1 MATIHLKRNASFKSV
16 AAHVD
21 YSQAP
26 HAQASGFD
34 EIGRA
39 LCSEAGV
46 DVSKFLKGSHLST
59 PYAISV
65 LKHFSQKYRHAANG
79 LFSLRADQ
87 WIANGQGGAFAGKKD
102 TYPTAV
108 AVMREVLRRDSVWA
122 IMAQLHPNLFVM
134 GVTSSARECGA
145 KAVSYAYSGKVAPSW
160 DRPFGPGQINLGLH
174 SAKLHFSGIHYR
186 TLTDPQQGARVMS
199 VRDCVCALVD
209 AELRSLWGVA
219 AHDLITGEQFYL
231 SMLLPQFACLLGLL
245 VKLDSYDLAN
255 ASLSK
260 RTSASYRPED
270 FECKSW
276 LSTRSRTLPDSLRVS
291 MGLAFWRP
299 TAVQE
304 AYRALGRYPVTTSDI
319 TSLQR
324 VFGGEEGRAVLASLA
339 KGPSYMTTEQTTFFS

>member
-1 MATIHLKRNASFKSV
+1 MPTINFKRDVSLKQATSD
-16 AAHVD
+16 VD
-21 YSQAP
+21 YG
-26 HAQASGFD
+26 QASSTRATGFD
-34 EIGRA
+34 AIGRA
-39 LCSEAGV
+39 LCAEAGV
-46 DVSKFLKGSHLST
+46 DVSRFLKGSHLST
-59 PYAISV
+59 PYAVKV
-65 LKHFSQKYRHAANG
+65 LRHFSAKYRAASNG

-87 WIANGQGGAFAGKKD
+87 WIANGQGAAFTGKKE

-145 KAVSYAYSGKVAPSW
+145 KAVSYAYTSQSAPGW
-160 DRPFGPGQINLGLH
+160 DRPFGPGQIHLGLH
-174 SAKLHFSGIHYR
+174 SAKIHFSGVHYR
-186 TLTDPQQGARVMS
+186 TLVDPQQGARVMS

-219 AHDLITGEQFYL
+219 SHDMITGEQFYL
-231 SMLLPQFACLLGLL
+231 SMLLPQFACLFGLL

-255 ASLSK
+255 ASLSR

-299 TAVQE
+299 TAVTE
-304 AYRALGRYPVTTSDI
+304 AYRALGRYPVTATDI
-319 TSLQR
+319 VSLQR
-324 VFGGEEGRAVLASLA
+324 IFGQGEGKSVLASLA
-339 KGPSYMTTEQTTFFS
+339 EGPAYISTEQAAFFS